1 MPEINVNWNIF
12 TIILDICVTREIL
25 FNKQINIIQSSNESE
40 IY

>member
-12 TIILDICVTREIL
+12 TIILDIRLTREIL

>member
-12 TIILDICVTREIL
+12 TIILDIRLRREIL